1 MTETDD
7 HGGRGEIDRLIHPH
21 RLNGLETVYGVKCA
35 FSACDV
41 GGFRLGCVRLEDD
54 PDKPVAL
61 IVPDGKD
68 WRVVARFEWSP
79 PALRA
84 IGPLL
89 DEHWDEVPVDRLG
102 YPSPTLV
109 IACEQAIEVV
119 YRTSEGVRDGRE
131 LFDEPGSVAHIDP
144 VWADI
149 RSATSD
155 LVDWAEHTP

>member
-7 HGGRGEIDRLIHPH
+7 HGGRGHVDRLIRSPV
-21 RLNGLETVYGVKCA
+21 LDDLETAYGVKCA

-89 DEHWDEVPVDRLG
+89 DERWDEVPVDRPGIRRPPWSSRVNRLSRSSTG
-102 YPSPTLV
+102 PPKECATAANSS
-109 IACEQAIEVV
+109 ISQ
-119 YRTSEGVRDGRE
+119 GR
-131 LFDEPGSVAHIDP
+131 
-144 VWADI
+144 
-149 RSATSD
+149 
-155 LVDWAEHTP
+155 

>member
-7 HGGRGEIDRLIHPH
+7 HGGRGEIDRLIRSPV
-21 RLNGLETVYGVKCA
+21 LDDLETAYGVERA
-35 FSACDV
+35 FSACEV
-41 GGFRLGCVRLEDD
+41 GGFRLGCVGLEDD

-61 IVPDGKD
+61 IVADGKD

-84 IGPLL
+84 IGLLL
-89 DEHWDEVPVDRLG
+89 DEHWDEVPVDRPG
-102 YPSPTLV
+102 HPSPTLV
-109 IACEQAIEVV
+109 IACEQALEVV

-131 LFDEPGSVAHIDP
+131 LFDEPGSVNHIDQ
-144 VWADI
+144 VWADF

-155 LVDWAEHTP
+155 LADWSEYTP